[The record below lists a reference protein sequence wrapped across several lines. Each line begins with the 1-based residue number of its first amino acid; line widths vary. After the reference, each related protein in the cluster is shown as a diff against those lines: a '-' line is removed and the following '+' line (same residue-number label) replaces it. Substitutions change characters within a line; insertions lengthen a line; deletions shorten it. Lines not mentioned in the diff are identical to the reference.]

1 MGRGKGGY
9 TKIQVWYKD
18 SGGRKVTDRGAI
30 FVAERYM
37 DQGFEV
43 VFRRHHSGRSYDL
56 SIKSSD
62 DRTFIKNIEVKKITS
77 PSTSKI
83 ASRIKEG
90 FSQFEAE
97 KPDTVAIYLV
107 NYPNCKESREFAYR
121 GFNEAKRKG
130 FIIGHVEIWFKDKTK
145 MILN

>member
-9 TKIQVWYKD
+9 TKIQTWYKD

-43 VFRRHHSGRSYDL
+43 VFRQKHKNKTYDL

-62 DRTFIKNIEVKKITS
+62 GKTFIKNIEVKSITS

-90 FSQFEAE
+90 FSQFETE

-107 NYPNCKESREFAYR
+107 NYANCKESRKFAYR

-130 FIIGHVEIWFKDKTK
+130 FLKAHVEIWFKDKTK
-145 MILN
+145 IVLS